1 MVNRLRN
8 AGLAA
13 ACIGAAAGAAALTSR
28 FQPNSSPLRPDVI
41 TLVNDVGEKIVVL
54 KSTIKPEPKAGKE
67 LLKSLAETVKED
79 LKNAAKPVLRGN
91 IAACTQADAKASEA
105 ESTQSVANSWRENMF
120 GSSVAEIY
128 DQQAQEA
135 RSSSAASEAECQK
148 EFAARKKEREQLKLD
163 ASASKQLI
171 SLSGTPGAYKQ
182 YVPTYSYKLLV
193 TDVNGKSKVIPGRV
207 TCLNNNAINVF
218 SREKRKSL
226 APHSFVAF
234 SKPSQMTIVI
244 GTELL
249 PEIARNGGAVIP
261 TEDAINCSLQELC
274 KYNGHI
280 GVEADLSGVK

>member
-1 MVNRLRN
+1 
-8 AGLAA
+8 
-13 ACIGAAAGAAALTSR
+13 
-28 FQPNSSPLRPDVI
+28 
-41 TLVNDVGEKIVVL
+41 
-54 KSTIKPEPKAGKE
+54 
-67 LLKSLAETVKED
+67 
-79 LKNAAKPVLRGN
+79 
-91 IAACTQADAKASEA
+91 
-105 ESTQSVANSWRENMF
+105 MF

-193 TDVNGKSKVIPGRV
+193 TDVNGKSNVIPGRV

-261 TEDAINCSLQELC
+261 TEDAINYSLQELC